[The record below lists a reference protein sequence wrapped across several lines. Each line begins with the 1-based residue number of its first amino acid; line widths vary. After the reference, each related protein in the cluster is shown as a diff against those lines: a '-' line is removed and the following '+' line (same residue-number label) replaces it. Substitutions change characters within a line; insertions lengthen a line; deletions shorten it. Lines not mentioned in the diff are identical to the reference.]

1 MMNSRSRKSLRDAIE
16 LERRRNL
23 EDAIRHAVWNAEMVK
38 RLGEKWFE
46 IRDRWLNEA
55 FEADRRLWE
64 SCPEIWEALKEAI
77 LAKDR
82 LKRRKRTPL

>member
-1 MMNSRSRKSLRDAIE
+1 MVVDSRKILRGIIE
-16 LERRRNL
+16 EERRRNL
-23 EDAIRHAVWNAEMVK
+23 KDAIRHAVWNAEMVR

-64 SCPEIWEALKEAI
+64 SCPEILEALKEAI
-77 LAKDR
+77 LTKDR
-82 LKRRKRTPL
+82 LKRRRRTL